1 MKRNSKTWI
10 GASLLTLALLGL
22 AAAQGMMGG
31 GSGMMGGG
39 MGGFPGTTGMGGPSS
54 GMGGGMGMMAVY
66 PATAKPIPK
75 EQAER
80 LLEAYAA
87 RLGPDA
93 QIRDVMVFSNNY
105 YAQVVN
111 ARGEGLGEVLVDRY
125 TGNVFPEPGP
135 NMTWNARAGF
145 MGAPLG
151 AVRYDLEAAQA
162 LAEGFL
168 ADYLPGAEVKAA
180 QAFSGYYTFDF
191 GRETVE
197 GMLSVNAFTGEVW
210 VHTWHGPFLGGDEE

>member
-1 MKRNSKTWI
+1 MMKRNPKTWI
-10 GASLLTLALLGL
+10 GASLLTLALFGL

-31 GSGMMGGG
+31 WGGWGGGGG
-39 MGGFPGTTGMGGPSS
+39 MGM
-54 GMGGGMGMMAVY
+54 MGGGMGMMAVY

-93 QIRDVMVFSNNY
+93 RIRDVMVFSNNY

-125 TGNVFPEPGP
+125 TGRVFPEPGP
-135 NMTWNARAGF
+135 NMMWNTRAG
-145 MGAPLG
+145 MGALPG

-168 ADYLPGAEVKAA
+168 ADYLPGARVMEA

-191 GRETVE
+191 GRETIE

-210 VHTWHGPFLGGDEE
+210 VHTWHGPFLGEHAE